1 MTEKNMTKTQV
12 FPWCSLMMCHLDFH
26 VSLRM
31 SAKYRDDIGFLK
43 NGWWKSLW
51 KWGATKLSHALGMPA
66 SLKNQ
71 ELIQKCGEYDGVIVC
86 VCVWQGELSVQLNV
100 LWRQSLGWRHS
111 GQRMKGNKTHTCTP
125 HEIGFIYY
133 LFSFLLKLRMPW
145 MPRGVWIPRPKECP
159 PGTEI
164 LKPWHKE
171 F

>member
-12 FPWCSLMMCHLDFH
+12 IPWCSLMMCHLDFH

-51 KWGATKLSHALGMPA
+51 KWGATKLSHAIGMHA

-86 VCVWQGELSVQLNV
+86 VCVCDKVNSLYNSTCRGVSRWDGGIAGSEWKETKHIHAHLMRLDLYIISSPFCWNLECHECRGESG
-100 LWRQSLGWRHS
+100 SLG
-111 GQRMKGNKTHTCTP
+111 
-125 HEIGFIYY
+125 
-133 LFSFLLKLRMPW
+133 LKNA
-145 MPRGVWIPRPKECP
+145 RPGPKY
-159 PGTEI
+159 
-164 LKPWHKE
+164 
-171 F
+171 